1 MSQDTQTASTEDSA
15 TSQTQDSAI
24 PDQNTGEI
32 QENVTPL
39 TDDRTPQD
47 SSSQPED
54 NETEKLRKAT
64 ATLAFEQRKAK
75 RENLRL
81 QAEMEALKSNPAPS
95 QQTQTQ
101 TTATEPGQ
109 NGSDAVNLDDA
120 MYDPEK
126 LRSYISGEIQK
137 GVKAGIDDDRTQK
150 EQQSADQKAKDKH
163 NNFFDAS
170 DRLAVE
176 DPEYGKLVDA
186 NADILMSNT
195 LQSELKES
203 DKGAQV
209 HRHLLQN
216 PELISQI
223 NSMDPRSAI
232 REVAKIEASFSD
244 NNSGQQP
251 KPNITNAPPVIDQ
264 SNAGSGPVESSAN
277 ASGMQSYYA
286 QRMAEKKAAA
296 GR

>member
-1 MSQDTQTASTEDSA
+1 MSQDTTEASTEASA
-15 TSQTQDSAI
+15 TSQTQVTTI
-24 PDQNTGEI
+24 PDQNIGEN

-47 SSSQPED
+47 SSAPED
-54 NETEKLRKAT
+54 NETEKLRKAA
-64 ATLAFEQRKAK
+64 ATLAFEKRKAN

-81 QAEMEALKSNPAPS
+81 QAENDALKSGQTSN

-101 TTATEPGQ
+101 STTQPEGANVGNAAIPE
-109 NGSDAVNLDDA
+109 DV
-120 MYDPEK
+120 MYEPEK
-126 LRSYISGEIQK
+126 LASYISSQIQE
-137 GVKAGIDDDRTQK
+137 GVKTGIKQDRTQR
-150 EQQSADQKAKDKH
+150 EQQKVAQTAQDKR
-163 NNFFDAS
+163 NGFFDAS

-186 NADILMSNT
+186 NADILMSDT
-195 LQSELKES
+195 LQSELMES
-203 DKGAQV
+203 DKGSEV
-209 HRHLLQN
+209 HRHLLMN

-232 REVAKIEASFSD
+232 REVAKIEASFSE
-244 NNSGQQP
+244 NNSGQKQ

-264 SNAGSGPVESSAN
+264 STGGSGRTASSAN
-277 ASGMQSYYA
+277 AGGMQDYYA
-286 QRMAEKKAAA
+286 KRMAEKKAAA